1 MAIHKIDGVD
11 GVDNY
16 PKKFITL
23 WCSLT
28 ASASIAKGDVVILD
42 TGTTSPEGEAL
53 YVKQSD
59 AADSV
64 LVVGVA
70 AETVTNGAGATR
82 DHPIRVQVAGYNDT
96 CTATAA
102 IIGIGVQ
109 VSSAAAGDVVAC
121 TATTTSTVKPFALCI
136 NAFGSGLSDGAILIY
151 DHGMFG

>member
-82 DHPIRVQVAGYNDT
+82 DHPIRVQVAGYNSDT
-96 CTATAA
+96 VGSAA
-102 IIGIGVQ
+102 ISLGGQ
-109 VSSAAAGDVVAC
+109 VGSAASGQIVDA
-121 TATTTSTVKPFALCI
+121 ATSDIGKRPLGLCI
-136 NAFGSGLSDGAILIY
+136 NAIGSGLSDGAILIY